1 MRRLWAGLVGW
12 KRQLGTG
19 EIAQAE
25 RPGMRSGPSGG
36 ETAALMEHPQGA
48 VEELLALHP
57 SPGQTPEAGPGDVN
71 QLGSWAS
78 MKSLRRR
85 YPNDPGALQGE
96 GGRNADVD
104 VRGQRR
110 SNDTHFS
117 TTDPES
123 RMARKGLGKET
134 RLCFSG
140 HVLMENRHG
149 LAVNVE
155 LTTATGT
162 NERDAA
168 LVMLR
173 RMRHHRCTLGADK
186 GDDVTAFV
194 RDCQDLRVTPHVA
207 RRDSWWGN
215 AQPTKLSTTPGYQVS
230 RRRRKRAEEIFG
242 WAKTVGGGR
251 KLRYLGLERNRLWAE
266 LTAAAFRLVRMS
278 DLVAVPT

>member
-1 MRRLWAGLVGW
+1 
-12 KRQLGTG
+12 
-19 EIAQAE
+19 
-25 RPGMRSGPSGG
+25 
-36 ETAALMEHPQGA
+36 
-48 VEELLALHP
+48 
-57 SPGQTPEAGPGDVN
+57 
-71 QLGSWAS
+71 

-85 YPNDPGALQGE
+85 HPNDPGALQGG

-104 VRGQRR
+104 FRGQRR

-173 RMRHHRCTLGADK
+173 RMRQRVRHHRCTLGADK
-186 GDDVTAFV
+186 GGHVVAFV

-207 RRDSWWGN
+207 RRDS
-215 AQPTKLSTTPGYQVS
+215 
-230 RRRRKRAEEIFG
+230 
-242 WAKTVGGGR
+242 
-251 KLRYLGLERNRLWAE
+251 
-266 LTAAAFRLVRMS
+266 
-278 DLVAVPT
+278 